1 MGLQEALFNLFLAV
15 VTGLLSVITTKV
27 TVYFKEK
34 GLLNKL
40 EAKRESVDIAVNAV
54 EQIYYQENGPERFK
68 QAQER
73 ARELLAKQGI
83 NISEQE
89 LETLIEASVSAMKQA
104 SIYLD

>member
-15 VTGLLSVITTKV
+15 VTGLLSVITSKV
-27 TVYFKEK
+27 TLYFKEK
-34 GLLNKL
+34 GLLDQLK
-40 EAKRESVDIAVNAV
+40 AKQKSVDIAVNAV

-68 QAQER
+68 HAQNR

-89 LETLIEASVSAMKQA
+89 LETLIEASVGAMKQA
-104 SIYLD
+104 SNFLD